1 MTQRPDLWPGVN
13 TYPLPLPQEGVCD
26 AWQGHV
32 SRLQWWILTKNR
44 RCGHMS
50 RKSSAMAGMSS
61 ATALRNLQQAQAGM
75 KKARQALRQLRG
87 EPAVGDFTGSVL
99 KIGWESLK
107 KAHTLMAE
115 IPLDAANDDVLTR
128 QLSVQRYSTA
138 LLVRLRRVVRNE
150 PGAIDFDGDDLD
162 DDGDEDL

>member
-1 MTQRPDLWPGVN
+1 
-13 TYPLPLPQEGVCD
+13 
-26 AWQGHV
+26 
-32 SRLQWWILTKNR
+32 
-44 RCGHMS
+44 
-50 RKSSAMAGMSS
+50 MAGMSS

>member
-1 MTQRPDLWPGVN
+1 
-13 TYPLPLPQEGVCD
+13 
-26 AWQGHV
+26 
-32 SRLQWWILTKNR
+32 
-44 RCGHMS
+44 
-50 RKSSAMAGMSS
+50 
-61 ATALRNLQQAQAGM
+61 M
-75 KKARQALRQLRG
+75 KKARYALRQLRG
-87 EPAVGDFTGSVL
+87 EPAQGDFTGSVL

-107 KAHTLMAE
+107 KAHSLMSE

-162 DDGDEDL
+162 ADGDDDL